1 MTQENKQSLI
11 RLLISCG
18 VIGLILVGIYFVLKH
33 FGWTDLTQEEIQEI
47 VKTSKKLVSKYFIV
61 YFRQNDFQ
69 YNRYCVSVSKK
80 IGKAHTRNL
89 SKRRIKDILIKNKLN
104 NSIDY
109 VIILRN
115 AVTDILY
122 DKMRYELLDILKGV
136 K

>member
-1 MTQENKQSLI
+1 MNKKFII
-11 RLLISCG
+11 R
-18 VIGLILVGIYFVLKH
+18 KN
-33 FGWTDLTQEEIQEI
+33 EEIQEI
-47 VKTSKKLVSKYFIV
+47 VKTSKKIVSKYFII
-61 YFRQNDFQ
+61 YYRKNDYSYSRF
-69 YNRYCVSVSKK
+69 CVSVSKK

-89 SKRRIKDILIKNKLN
+89 FRRRIKDILMKNKLN
-104 NSIDY
+104 NSNDY

>member
-1 MTQENKQSLI
+1 M
-11 RLLISCG
+11 
-18 VIGLILVGIYFVLKH
+18 
-33 FGWTDLTQEEIQEI
+33 
-47 VKTSKKLVSKYFIV
+47 
-61 YFRQNDFQ
+61 
-69 YNRYCVSVSKK
+69 SKK

-89 SKRRIKDILIKNKLN
+89 FRRRIKDILMKNKLN
-104 NSIDY
+104 ISNDY